1 MRSLFIGGETR
12 PEGHF
17 GIIRNIII
25 KIKFIK
31 FATMHLHRSISRS
44 LTECEPARC
53 SPFHPYIPC
62 NL

>member
-31 FATMHLHRSISRS
+31 FATMHLH
-44 LTECEPARC
+44 
-53 SPFHPYIPC
+53 
-62 NL
+62 